1 MVSHTEKQ
9 RVNATISPPGC
20 FIAILNPST
29 RCSPWLKSIFDKPF
43 SRGLSIHYRS
53 LAFQLFV
60 YIIDKSLV
68 LAVQRSRFPVTEPK
82 LVSKIHIIRQ
92 LSRISCFNRW
102 VKVCQPKKWRING
115 YQHFYTF
122 EPLNPQP
129 ETDPFR

>member
-1 MVSHTEKQ
+1 
-9 RVNATISPPGC
+9 
-20 FIAILNPST
+20 
-29 RCSPWLKSIFDKPF
+29 
-43 SRGLSIHYRS
+43 
-53 LAFQLFV
+53 
-60 YIIDKSLV
+60 
-68 LAVQRSRFPVTEPK
+68 
-82 LVSKIHIIRQ
+82 